1 MMAIRCDFYVRVAR
15 TKMSTGLKL
24 NDEKYTDR

>member
-15 TKMSTGLKL
+15 TKTFTGLKL